1 MEHALSFN
9 SVALLER
16 FDQAVTPQRQPK
28 EGTIV
33 RPAGFT
39 PNLSSMDVPREGV
52 AAKKRKRRIIIIAA
66 SALGLIL
73 ATIAISRLK
82 PAVPSVDRSTVWID
96 TVKRGPMVRQV
107 RGLGTLVPEDIR
119 WIAAA
124 TEGRVEKIIVWPG
137 THVEPDTVIFEM
149 SSAEFEQT
157 AHDAELKA
165 TAAEAELTTLRAT
178 LQREV
183 LDQESTTARVH
194 SEYEQA
200 KMERQTNDQLAK
212 NGLIAELD
220 YKTSK
225 VKEAELANRDG
236 IEQKRLAFSRDS
248 IEPQIAAKQAAV
260 DQAKQLAKLKSDQVE
275 ALHVKAGMSGVLQQL
290 PVQIGQRVKVGDN
303 LARVADPTK
312 LKAQVKIAET
322 QAKDIQINQQAVI
335 DTRNGTVKGHVTR
348 VDPAVEQGTVTV
360 DIAFDEALPKGA
372 RPDLSVDGTIELERL
387 DNVVYVGRP
396 AFGQEN
402 NTVGMF
408 KLVGS
413 SSEAVRTPVKLGKSS
428 VNTIEIL
435 DGLQPGDQVI
445 LSDTSAWDAHERI
458 RLN

>member
-1 MEHALSFN
+1 MGVLR
-9 SVALLER
+9 L
-16 FDQAVTPQRQPK
+16 
-28 EGTIV
+28 
-33 RPAGFT
+33 RPGYT
-39 PNLSSMDVPREGV
+39 GGV
-52 AAKKRKRRIIIIAA
+52 AAHNG
-66 SALGLIL
+66 ALVLSGTGSLIL
-73 ATIAISRLK
+73 EMTS
-82 PAVPSVDRSTVWID
+82 
-96 TVKRGPMVRQV
+96 
-107 RGLGTLVPEDIR
+107 PEL
-119 WIAAA
+119 
-124 TEGRVEKIIVWPG
+124 
-137 THVEPDTVIFEM
+137 
-149 SSAEFEQT
+149 EQT
-157 AHDAELKA
+157 ASEAQSKA
-165 TAAEAELTTLRAT
+165 SAAEADLVTSRAT
-178 LQREV
+178 LQREL
-183 LDQESTTARVH
+183 LDQEAITAKAK
-194 SEYEQA
+194 SDYEQA
-200 KMERQTNDQLAK
+200 KMERETNDQLAK
-212 NGLIAELD
+212 NGLVAELQ

-225 VKEAELANRDG
+225 IKEAELANRKE
-236 IEQKRLAFSRDS
+236 IEEKRLNFAHES
-248 IEPQIAAKQAAV
+248 IDPQLESKQAVV
-260 DQAKQLAKLKSDQVE
+260 DQAKELAKLKANQRE
-275 ALHVKAGMSGVLQQL
+275 ALHVRAGMSGVLQQL

-360 DIAFDEALPKGA
+360 DVAFDEVLPKGA

>member
-1 MEHALSFN
+1 
-9 SVALLER
+9 
-16 FDQAVTPQRQPK
+16 
-28 EGTIV
+28 
-33 RPAGFT
+33 
-39 PNLSSMDVPREGV
+39 MDVPRAGV
-52 AAKKRKRRIIIIAA
+52 AAKKRKRRVIIIAA

-73 ATIAISRLK
+73 ITIGISRLK

-124 TEGRVEKIIVWPG
+124 TECRVEKIIIWPG
-137 THVEPDTVIFEM
+137 THVEPDMVILELN
-149 SSAEFEQT
+149 SPEFEQS
-157 AHDAELKA
+157 AHDAESKA
-165 TAAEAELTTLRAT
+165 TAAESELTTLRAT
-178 LQREV
+178 LQREL
-183 LDQESTTARVH
+183 LDQQATTARVH

-212 NGLIAELD
+212 NGLIAELT
-220 YKTSK
+220 YRTSK
-225 VKEAELANRDG
+225 VKEEELANRAQ
-236 IEQKRLAFSRDS
+236 IEQKRLDFSRSS
-248 IEPQIAAKQAAV
+248 IEPQIASKQAAV
-260 DQAKQLAKLKSDQVE
+260 DQAKEFAKLKVDQVQQ
-275 ALHVKAGMSGVLQQL
+275 LHVRAGMNGVLQQL
-290 PVQIGQRVKVGDN
+290 PVQIGQRVKPGDN

-322 QAKDIQINQQAVI
+322 QAKDIQNNQVASI
-335 DTRNGTVKGHVTR
+335 DTRNGIVAGHVIR

-360 DIAFDEALPKGA
+360 DVAIDGELPKGA

-387 DNVVYVGRP
+387 DNVIYVGRP

-402 NTVGMF
+402 NTVGIF
-408 KLVGS
+408 KLVAGT
-413 SSEAVRTPVKLGKSS
+413 SEAVRTPVKLGRSS

-435 DGLQPGDQVI
+435 NGLEPGDQVI
-445 LSDTSAWDAHERI
+445 LSDTSSMDAHERI

>member
-1 MEHALSFN
+1 M
-9 SVALLER
+9 
-16 FDQAVTPQRQPK
+16 TPQRKQD
-28 EGTIV
+28 EERIV

-39 PNLSSMDVPREGV
+39 PNLASMDVPRVGV

-66 SALGLIL
+66 CALGLIL

-119 WIAAA
+119 WIPAN
-124 TEGRVEKIIVWPG
+124 TEGRVEKINIWPG
-137 THVEPDTVIFEM
+137 TRVEPDSVILELT
-149 SSAEFEQT
+149 SPEVEQA
-157 AHDAELKA
+157 AHDAELQA

-178 LQREV
+178 LQRSL
-183 LDQESTTARVH
+183 LDQEATTAKAK
-194 SEYEQA
+194 SDYEQA
-200 KMERQTNDQLAK
+200 KMERETNDQLAK
-212 NGLIAELD
+212 NGLIAELQ

-225 VKEAELANRDG
+225 VKEAELVNRNE
-236 IEQKRLAFSRDS
+236 IEEKRLKFAHDS
-248 IEPQIAAKQAAV
+248 IYPQLASRQAAV
-260 DQAKQLAKLKSDQVE
+260 DQAKQLAKLRADQVE
-275 ALHVKAGMSGVLQQL
+275 ALHVRAGMSGVLQQL
-290 PVQIGQRVKVGDN
+290 PVQIGQRMKVGDN

-322 QAKDIQINQQAVI
+322 QAKDIQVGQKAVI
-335 DTRNGTVKGHVTR
+335 DTRNGTANGHVTR
-348 VDPAVEQGTVTV
+348 VDPAVEQGTVNV
-360 DIAFDEALPKGA
+360 EVAFDEPLPKGA
-372 RPDLSVDGTIELERL
+372 RPDLSVDGTIELEHL
-387 DNVVYVGRP
+387 DNIVYVGRP

-408 KLVGS
+408 KLITGT
-413 SSEAVRTPVKLGKSS
+413 SEAVRTPVKLGKSS
-428 VNTIEIL
+428 VNTIEIVS
-435 DGLQPGDQVI
+435 GLQPGDQVI

>member
-1 MEHALSFN
+1 
-9 SVALLER
+9 LER

-28 EGTIV
+28 ESTKESTIV

-107 RGLGTLVPEDIR
+107 RGLGTLVPEEIR
-119 WIAAA
+119 WIPAN

-137 THVEPDTVIFEM
+137 TNVEPDTVILELA
-149 SSAEFEQT
+149 SPELEQA

-200 KMERQTNDQLAK
+200 KMERETNDRLAK
-212 NGLIAELD
+212 NGLIAALD
-220 YKTSK
+220 YKTSQ

-248 IEPQIAAKQAAV
+248 TEPQIASKQAAV
-260 DQAKQLAKLKSDQVE
+260 DQAKQLAKLK
-275 ALHVKAGMSGVLQQL
+275 
-290 PVQIGQRVKVGDN
+290 
-303 LARVADPTK
+303 
-312 LKAQVKIAET
+312 
-322 QAKDIQINQQAVI
+322 
-335 DTRNGTVKGHVTR
+335 
-348 VDPAVEQGTVTV
+348 
-360 DIAFDEALPKGA
+360 
-372 RPDLSVDGTIELERL
+372 
-387 DNVVYVGRP
+387 
-396 AFGQEN
+396 
-402 NTVGMF
+402 
-408 KLVGS
+408 
-413 SSEAVRTPVKLGKSS
+413 
-428 VNTIEIL
+428 
-435 DGLQPGDQVI
+435 
-445 LSDTSAWDAHERI
+445 
-458 RLN
+458 

>member
-1 MEHALSFN
+1 MIET
-9 SVALLER
+9 
-16 FDQAVTPQRQPK
+16 VTPQRKQD
-28 EGTIV
+28 EERIV

-39 PNLSSMDVPREGV
+39 PNLASMDVPRVGV

-82 PAVPSVDRSTVWID
+82 PAVPSVDRSSVWID

-119 WIAAA
+119 WIPAN
-124 TEGRVEKIIVWPG
+124 TEGRVEKINIWPG
-137 THVEPDTVIFEM
+137 TRVEPDSVILELT
-149 SSAEFEQT
+149 SPEVEQ
-157 AHDAELKA
+157 AGHDAELQA

-178 LQREV
+178 LQRSL
-183 LDQESTTARVH
+183 LDQEATTAKAK
-194 SEYEQA
+194 SDYEQA
-200 KMERQTNDQLAK
+200 KMERETNDQLAK
-212 NGLIAELD
+212 NGLIAELQ

-225 VKEAELANRDG
+225 VKEAELANRNE
-236 IEQKRLAFSRDS
+236 IEEKRLKFAHDS
-248 IEPQIAAKQAAV
+248 IDPQLASRQATV
-260 DQAKQLAKLKSDQVE
+260 DQAKQLAKLRADQVE
-275 ALHVKAGMSGVLQQL
+275 ALHVRAGMSGVLQQL
-290 PVQIGQRVKVGDN
+290 PVQIGQRMKVGDN

-322 QAKDIQINQQAVI
+322 QAKDIQVGQKAVI
-335 DTRNGTVKGHVTR
+335 DTRNGTANGHVTR
-348 VDPAVEQGTVTV
+348 VDPAVEQGTVNV
-360 DIAFDEALPKGA
+360 EVAFDEPLPKGA
-372 RPDLSVDGTIELERL
+372 RPDLSVDGTIELEHL
-387 DNVVYVGRP
+387 DNIVYVGRP

-408 KLVGS
+408 KLINGT
-413 SSEAVRTPVKLGKSS
+413 SEAVRTPVKLGKSS
-428 VNTIEIL
+428 VNTIEIVS
-435 DGLQPGDQVI
+435 GLQPGDQVI